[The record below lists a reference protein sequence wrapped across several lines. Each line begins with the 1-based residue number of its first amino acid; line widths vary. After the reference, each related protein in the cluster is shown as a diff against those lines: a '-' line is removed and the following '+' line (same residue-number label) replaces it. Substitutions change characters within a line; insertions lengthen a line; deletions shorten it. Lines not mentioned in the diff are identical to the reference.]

1 MTHNEMKVILTY
13 ANGTT
18 STDYVKPGLVPIDV
32 QIEALR
38 QSAWRAGHQGWIKID
53 LVKETV

>member
-1 MTHNEMKVILTY
+1 MKHTEIEVILTY

-18 STDYVKPGLVPIDV
+18 SKDYVKPGLVPIEV

-38 QSAWRAGHQGWIKID
+38 QSAWQAGHKGWINID
-53 LVKETV
+53 LVKDAV